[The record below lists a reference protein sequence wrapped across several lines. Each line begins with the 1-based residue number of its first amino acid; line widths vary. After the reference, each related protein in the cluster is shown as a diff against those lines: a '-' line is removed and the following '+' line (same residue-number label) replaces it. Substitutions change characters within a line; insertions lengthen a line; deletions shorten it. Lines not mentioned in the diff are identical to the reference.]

1 MNWQKLKS
9 KIAGFFSYINRGL
22 NVFLEH
28 LSVPLNLF
36 RFLVIL
42 LVVDFIAFMAL
53 TKSSYLQLV
62 NPVQFLWASPG
73 ERLGTMELY
82 FPRSLSLTG
91 IENIYPDE
99 EVPQA
104 AAKPGGKNEAA
115 AEKPLDEA
123 EITKET
129 ILIKK
134 RIASAKLKPADA
146 GYSDSEATARRV
158 MLELIA
164 GPAGELE
171 TLKARN
177 LVKEP
182 LFLRSIWTHSGTI
195 YISTEKT
202 VWEKMSANEKK
213 ITQYCVIE
221 SLRKN
226 LGAEKFVLLKE

>member
-1 MNWQKLKS
+1 MSWQKLKS
-9 KIAGFFSYINRGL
+9 KVADVFAGINGGL
-22 NVFLEH
+22 NAFLGH
-28 LSVPLNLF
+28 LSLPLNLF

-53 TKSSYLQLV
+53 TKSSYLQLL

-91 IENIYPDE
+91 IDNIYPDE
-99 EVPQA
+99 GVAEVAQ
-104 AAKPGGKNEAA
+104 KPGAKNESA

-134 RIASAKLKPADA
+134 RIASAKLRPTDA
-146 GYSDSEATARRV
+146 GYSESEAVARRV

-182 LFLRSIWTHSGTI
+182 LFLRSVWTHSGTM

-202 VWEKMSANEKK
+202 VWDRMSANEKK
-213 ITQYCVIE
+213 ITQYCVTE

-226 LGAEKFVLLKE
+226 LGSEKFVLLKE